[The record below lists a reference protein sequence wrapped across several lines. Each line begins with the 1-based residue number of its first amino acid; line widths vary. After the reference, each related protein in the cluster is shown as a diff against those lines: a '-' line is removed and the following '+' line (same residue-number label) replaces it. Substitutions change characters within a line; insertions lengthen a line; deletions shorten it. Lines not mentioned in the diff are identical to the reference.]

1 MAIVTT
7 YMCMIVLNLLGVL
20 YKIYS
25 DDLEIDFTL
34 NMCTQGKRSN
44 GFFLD
49 VSPVSLHANMIP
61 SVTVD
66 QENFSLVNKLVVNLQ
81 VTLYKLKH
89 VI

>member
-1 MAIVTT
+1 
-7 YMCMIVLNLLGVL
+7 
-20 YKIYS
+20 
-25 DDLEIDFTL
+25 
-34 NMCTQGKRSN
+34 
-44 GFFLD
+44 
-49 VSPVSLHANMIP
+49 MIP